1 MMRKPSRLRAYGS
14 TLVLL
19 WPMAMATA
27 ADDSARDP
35 TAWPSSLK
43 AAIAAERAA
52 SAASGVEP
60 VDNTIRQV
68 VFADGRAYV
77 VQRGRRYGVGES
89 LDGARIVRIT
99 EQAVWL
105 REAGQV
111 RRESLYSGVEKRP
124 PAPAASAA
132 AGARKSKEKP

>member
-1 MMRKPSRLRAYGS
+1 MMRSRWRML
-14 TLVLL
+14 TLSSVLAVL
-19 WPMAMATA
+19 SPAAVTA
-27 ADDSARDP
+27 ADDASRDP

-52 SAASGVEP
+52 SAASSAEA
-60 VDNTIRQV
+60 VDNAIRQV
-68 VFADGRAYV
+68 VFAGGRAYV

-105 REAGQV
+105 REAGQI
-111 RRESLYSGVEKRP
+111 RREPLYGGVEKRP
-124 PAPAASAA
+124 PAPVAPAAS
-132 AGARKSKEKP
+132 GARKSKEKP